1 MLSRR
6 TLLAVS
12 AALPLAAC
20 ATTPTL
26 SQMATD
32 AQTVASGLAAALPSI
47 AAIADINPITLTT
60 LQGTIADVQS
70 AAGTIATTTG
80 APATAVQ
87 MLVQAVNAAV
97 AVVTKPPISALI
109 PAAIETIFLAAAALL
124 PSIEA
129 AAGLSS
135 ATATPSAMPPDAA
148 RLILKAAAGG

>member
-6 TLLAVS
+6 SLL

-32 AQTVASGLAAALPSI
+32 AQTVASVLVAALPSI
-47 AAIADINPITLTT
+47 AGIADINPITLAN
-60 LQGTIADVQS
+60 LQGYIADMQS
-70 AAGTIATTTG
+70 AAGTIATTVGNPTN
-80 APATAVQ
+80 AVQ

-97 AVVTKPPISALI
+97 AIVTKPPISALI
-109 PAAIETIFLAAAALL
+109 PAEIETIFLAAAALL

-135 ATATPSAMPPDAA
+135 ATATPPAMPPDAA
-148 RLILKAAAGG
+148 RLILKAAASG